1 MNSKTNS
8 LQDLTFHSFVTLAHS
23 VSIEGLDAEEE
34 KRRKEKEDAIQKLKK
49 SLLDFELQLKEG
61 QMDIDDDLN
70 SKVQKYY
77 FNKIL
82 LEQLER
88 EN

>member
-8 LQDLTFHSFVTLAHS
+8 LQDLSLDTFTKLAHS
-23 VSIEGLDAEEE
+23 LSIEGLDQELD
-34 KRRKEKEDAIQKLKK
+34 RKKKELENAIELLKK
-49 SLLDFELQLKEG
+49 SLLEFELELKEG
-61 QMDIDDDLN
+61 KMDEDDLN
-70 SKVQKYY
+70 SKIQKYY